1 MSESECRQIII
12 EVPPEIELSEDEL
25 AKLVEKFRS
34 DIIEMRNNS
43 IDLQTK
49 MKQIQA
55 RVRRK

>member
-43 IDLQTK
+43 IDLQ
-49 MKQIQA
+49 I
-55 RVRRK
+55 R